1 MRTIHTLIALI
12 FTLHGLSAEEQP
24 SKEPLTKEPKE
35 TKETTAVPKKEVVFY
50 QSPGKPSF
58 AKQSHIE
65 ALETTAQ
72 AITAMSL
79 DKPGRSFTNDLHW
92 VTVTSS
98 MWRNQEHIGPMS
110 TFIMTRLKYSGM
122 LTALESAVLTK
133 ALSAMGEL
141 PPTPDTTELR
151 RALQEFYDQGFFV
164 DDLSVLEQRKEISE
178 LLHSLCDREVEHV
191 SFSHSAAAKRF
202 ERRKRYLQDIG
213 APASPIPQPPE
224 PVNPF

>member
-1 MRTIHTLIALI
+1 MRTILTLIAFI
-12 FTLHGLSAEEQP
+12 FAVHGFSAEEQP
-24 SKEPLTKEPKE
+24 AKELTNKTKEQPKQG
-35 TKETTAVPKKEVVFY
+35 TVFY
-50 QSPGKPSF
+50 QSPSKPLI
-58 AKQSHIE
+58 AKQSQSE
-65 ALETTAQ
+65 AMETTIQ

-79 DKPGRSFTNDLHW
+79 DQPGRSFTDDLQW
-92 VTVTSS
+92 VTITPA
-98 MWRNQEHIGPMS
+98 MWRKHEHIGLMS
-110 TFIMTRLKYSGM
+110 TFITTRLKYRGM
-122 LTALESAVLTK
+122 LTTLETTILSK
-133 ALSAMGEL
+133 ALVAMGKL

-202 ERRKRYLQDIG
+202 DRRKRYLQDIG
-213 APASPIPQPPE
+213 APASQIPQPPE

>member
-1 MRTIHTLIALI
+1 MRTIPTLIAL
-12 FTLHGLSAEEQP
+12 TLAVHGFSADKQP
-24 SKEPLTKEPKE
+24 TKELTNETKEPLKSE
-35 TKETTAVPKKEVVFY
+35 TVFY
-50 QSPGKPSF
+50 QSPSKPSF

-72 AITAMSL
+72 AITAMSV
-79 DKPGRSFTNDLHW
+79 DQPGRSFTNDLHW

-164 DDLSVLEQRKEISE
+164 DDLSVLEQRREVCE
-178 LLHSLCDREVEHV
+178 LLHQLCDREVERV

-213 APASPIPQPPE
+213 APSSPIPQPPE

>member
-50 QSPGKPSF
+50 QSPSKPLF

-72 AITAMSL
+72 AITVMSL

-110 TFIMTRLKYSGM
+110 TFIKTRLTYGGM
-122 LTALESAVLTK
+122 LTTLETTILSK
-133 ALSAMGEL
+133 AMTAMGEL

-164 DDLSVLEQRKEISE
+164 DDLSVLEQRREVCE
-178 LLHSLCDREVEHV
+178 LLHQLCDREVEHV

-202 ERRKRYLQDIG
+202 ERRKRYLQEIG
-213 APASPIPQPPE
+213 APASPIPQPLE

>member
-1 MRTIHTLIALI
+1 MRAIPTFITLTLA
-12 FTLHGLSAEEQP
+12 LHGFSAEALPANDQREN
-24 SKEPLTKEPKE
+24 ETKEP
-35 TKETTAVPKKEVVFY
+35 PKQGAVFY
-50 QSPGKPSF
+50 HSLSKPSF
-58 AKQSHIE
+58 AKQSHNE
-65 ALETTAQ
+65 AVETTIQ

-79 DKPGRSFTNDLHW
+79 DQPGRSFTNDLNW
-92 VTVTSS
+92 VAITSS

-110 TFIMTRLKYSGM
+110 TFIKTRLSYGGM
-122 LTALESAVLTK
+122 LTTLETTILGK
-133 ALSAMGEL
+133 ALTAMGEL

-164 DDLSVLEQRKEISE
+164 DDLSVLEQRREVCE

>member
-1 MRTIHTLIALI
+1 MRAIPTFIAL
-12 FTLHGLSAEEQP
+12 TLAMHGFSGEALPANGQREN
-24 SKEPLTKEPKE
+24 E
-35 TKETTAVPKKEVVFY
+35 TKELPKQEAVFY
-50 QSPGKPSF
+50 HSPSKPSF
-58 AKQSHIE
+58 AKQSHNE
-65 ALETTAQ
+65 AVETTIQ

-79 DKPGRSFTNDLHW
+79 DQPGRSFTNDLNW
-92 VTVTSS
+92 VAITSS

-110 TFIMTRLKYSGM
+110 TFIKTRLSYGGM
-122 LTALESAVLTK
+122 LTTLEITILSK
-133 ALSAMGEL
+133 ALTAMGEL

-164 DDLSVLEQRKEISE
+164 DDLSVLEQRREVCE